1 METKPL
7 ILKED
12 GDYFIETNING
23 EPETTNGFLMR
34 HCALSLTSPEG
45 AECVGGYDRDVAGK
59 WNASITCAY
68 DSENDS
74 DVENLGSYGTR
85 DEAVEALWAARSR
98 AYARHPRF

>member
-7 ILKED
+7 ILQED
-12 GDYFIETNING
+12 GHYFIEVNING
-23 EPETTNGFLMR
+23 DPKTTNGFLMR
-34 HCALSLTSPEG
+34 RCVVSLTSPEG
-45 AECVGGYDRDVAGK
+45 AECVGGYDRDVTGK
-59 WNASITCAY
+59 WNASVTCAY

-85 DEAVEALWAARSR
+85 DEAVDALWVARWR